1 VRSTALFDVRI
12 AYSDVVDPEL
22 EKARLRK
29 EIEGLRKAITS
40 KETQLGNETFR
51 NRAPENIIRGLEATL
66 AEQRVELQ
74 KIVKR
79 LGQL

>member
-1 VRSTALFDVRI
+1 
-12 AYSDVVDPEL
+12 
-22 EKARLRK
+22 
-29 EIEGLRKAITS
+29 
-40 KETQLGNETFR
+40 LGNETFR